1 MKNKIN
7 VFSGNS
13 GVGKSTVINKLDP
26 LLNLK
31 TANISQLHKTGKHT
45 TTFAEMHPLTFGGYV
60 IDTPGIRGFGLIDF
74 EKDELSHFFPEIFKV
89 SQNCRYNNCLHINEP
104 DCAVREAVEKGEI
117 FDSRYYSYLNLM
129 EDKGNRYREK

>member
-1 MKNKIN
+1 MKN
-7 VFSGNS
+7 
-13 GVGKSTVINKLDP
+13 
-26 LLNLK
+26 NL
-31 TANISQLHKTGKHT
+31 I
-45 TTFAEMHPLTFGGYV
+45 
-60 IDTPGIRGFGLIDF
+60 GLIDF